1 MLLQFS
7 EYESQKVNK
16 TSCVCAQSC
25 TTLCNPMYS
34 SPPGSFY
41 SGRYCLYYLTRHKF
55 SVTEA
60 FLSLPPS
67 PSIPGQQCQWSDVLW
82 RVTAAKTRH
91 DSSTYPVVQGRAK
104 TLRSQRP
111 WARESFHWAQKNSLR
126 LWSSW
131 RDDSEKVRPG
141 RRQAARLRFLFQC
154 HAFLRIR
161 KRVDQPLPYM

>member
-1 MLLQFS
+1 MSGLAMPLIYSPWGSPTHLDKSNIDLRFSAFKGLCITIYLLLPS
-7 EYESQKVNK
+7 AHAPS
-16 TSCVCAQSC
+16 
-25 TTLCNPMYS
+25 LP
-34 SPPGSFY
+34 
-41 SGRYCLYYLTRHKF
+41 
-55 SVTEA
+55 
-60 FLSLPPS
+60 LSLPPS